1 MTFSPEIDHATPLNM
16 IQINNM
22 AYQIAGRTLYENTT
36 ISIPEGQKVG
46 LVGKNGSGKTT
57 LFRLILGD
65 LSPDQGAIHINPKYK
80 IGTVAQEA
88 PADSRSLLDTVL
100 SADLERETLL
110 EEAKMATDPTRIS
123 EIHIRLADIDAESA
137 PARAAIILSGLGFP
151 ENTHLRACSEFSGG
165 WRMRIALAATLFANP
180 DILLLDEPTNHLDI
194 EAVIWL
200 EHFLERWRGT
210 LVIISHE
217 RTLLNSSVD
226 HIIHLENQ
234 QLVRYTGGY
243 DFFEKTRREKLTLQS
258 KMATKQ
264 TAERQRIQAFIDR
277 FKAKANKARQAQS
290 RIKMLERMEPIK
302 SVVEEKTISFQFP
315 HPSPLSPPLIAVNK
329 TSVGYDENNIVLSD
343 VDVRV
348 DMDDR
353 IALIGANGN
362 GKSTMMKM
370 LSGRL
375 KPMTGNI
382 VKSKKLKIGY
392 FAQHQSEE
400 LNPDQSAFEHI
411 LEHRPKD
418 APTRL
423 RGHLGSFGFIQERAE
438 TKVKN
443 LSGGEKARLLFALMS
458 LETPHIMLLDEP
470 TNHLDIDSREAL
482 VEALNIYEGAVI
494 LVSHDIHLVRLVA
507 DSLWLI
513 DKGSCKIFDGD
524 LSEYQ
529 KYLLDERSTHK
540 NDNKINIKPSL
551 SKKEQRRIRAD
562 ERQKKA
568 DLKRALK
575 DSEKRITYLTEEINA
590 LELKMS
596 NPSFFENS
604 SKIIAETQK
613 DLNNTKKMLAET
625 ESDWLELQ
633 DGLE

>member
-1 MTFSPEIDHATPLNM
+1 MTFSVEIDHAKTLNM
-16 IQINNM
+16 IEFNNM
-22 AYQIAGRTLYENTT
+22 AYQIAGRTLYKNTT
-36 ISIPEGQKVG
+36 ILIPEGQKVG

-65 LSPDQGAIHINPKYK
+65 LSPDQGEINVNPKYK

-110 EEAKMATDPTRIS
+110 KEAKIATDPNRIS
-123 EIHIRLADIDAESA
+123 EIYIRLADIDAESA
-137 PARAAIILSGLGFP
+137 PSRAAIILSGLGFS
-151 ENTHLRACSEFSGG
+151 ESTHLKSCSEFSGG

-226 HIIHLENQ
+226 HIIHLENH
-234 QLVRYTGGY
+234 QLTRYTGGY
-243 DFFEKTRREKLTLQS
+243 NFFEKTRREKLTLQS
-258 KMATKQ
+258 KMAAKK
-264 TAERQRIQAFIDR
+264 TAERKRIQSFIDR

-290 RIKMLERMEPIK
+290 RIKMLERMEPIRPII
-302 SVVEEKTISFQFP
+302 EEKTISFQFP
-315 HPSPLSPPLIAVNK
+315 HPSPLSPPLISVNR
-329 TSVGYDENNIVLSD
+329 TSVGYDESNIVLSD
-343 VDVRV
+343 VNVRI

-375 KPMTGNI
+375 KPMTGSI

-400 LNPDQSAFEHI
+400 LNPNQSAFEHI
-411 LEHRPKD
+411 LEHRPED
-418 APTRL
+418 PPVRL
-423 RGHLGSFGFIQERAE
+423 RGHLGRFGFIQERAE

-494 LVSHDIHLVRLVA
+494 LVSHDIHLVSLVA

-513 DKGSCKIFDGD
+513 DEGNCKIFDGD
-524 LSEYQ
+524 LTEYQ
-529 KYLLDERSTHK
+529 KYLLDKSSTQK
-540 NDNKINIKPSL
+540 VDKKLNTKPNV
-551 SKKEQRRIRAD
+551 SKKERRRLKAE
-562 ERQKKA
+562 ERQEKA
-568 DLKRALK
+568 DLNRALQA
-575 DSEKRITYLTEEINA
+575 SEKKIAYLTKEINL

-596 NPSFFENS
+596 SPSFFENS
-604 SKIIAETQK
+604 SEFITETQK
-613 DLNNTKKMLAET
+613 DLSNTKKILAET
-625 ESDWLELQ
+625 GGNWLELQ
-633 DGLE
+633 EGLE